1 MRSAESTR
9 VSSCLF
15 ADRIASLSINV
26 YETNCII
33 RNAYKQTVLATIVLF
48 NHESNEASVVAL
60 GFLIYLLTYL
70 LAYSVTYLFAC
81 N

>member
-15 ADRIASLSINV
+15 ADRLASLSINA

-33 RNAYKQTVLATIVLF
+33 RNAYKQTVLATLVLF
-48 NHESNEASVVAL
+48 NHESNDASVAAL
-60 GFLIYLLTYL
+60 GFLISFLT
-70 LAYSVTYLFAC
+70 YSVTYLFAC